1 MSFAPGQTEQP
12 ALFNSHHDGATFSP
26 CRTWRYDLWRRWGE
40 GPMAAFVLLNPSSAT
55 EMEDDPTIRRCIG
68 FAKRWNMAG
77 IHILNIF
84 ALRATDPAHL
94 YRAPDPVGP
103 DNDRAIFDIASR
115 CQLIVCGWGNH
126 GILHGRGQAVA
137 EMLSRFQ
144 PQYLALNQTGE
155 PRHPLYVRYSTRLQP
170 LPTKKTAGSE
180 DPAAFLA

>member
-1 MSFAPGQTEQP
+1 
-12 ALFNSHHDGATFSP
+12 
-26 CRTWRYDLWRRWGE
+26 
-40 GPMAAFVLLNPSSAT
+40 MAAFVLLNPSSAT

-94 YRAPDPVGP
+94 YRAPNPVGP